1 MTCMTNTLFFE
12 CFIKESFFKKDALE
26 CYASVA
32 LYFSQTSE
40 EATTTTMA
48 KKKERRKRGV
58 GTWFEKKNK
67 KNKPRKSRVAE
78 LPLHPKDFHFWHYND
93 SGLEG
98 KRVWLRQN
106 IIIKI

>member
-1 MTCMTNTLFFE
+1 MLW
-12 CFIKESFFKKDALE
+12 
-26 CYASVA
+26 SVTPV
-32 LYFSQTSE
+32 LCYFSQTSE
-40 EATTTTMA
+40 EATTLRWQ
-48 KKKERRKRGV
+48 KKKKNDAREESVLGL
-58 GTWFEKKNK
+58 KKK

>member
-1 MTCMTNTLFFE
+1 MLRQCCVTSL
-12 CFIKESFFKKDALE
+12 KLLKKQLHYDGK
-26 CYASVA
+26 
-32 LYFSQTSE
+32 
-40 EATTTTMA
+40 

-58 GTWFEKKNK
+58 GTWFEKKK
-67 KNKPRKSRVAE
+67 KINKPRKSRVAE

>member
-1 MTCMTNTLFFE
+1 MLWSVTPVL
-12 CFIKESFFKKDALE
+12 
-26 CYASVA
+26 CY
-32 LYFSQTSE
+32 FPQTSE
-40 EATTTTMA
+40 EATTLRWQ

-78 LPLHPKDFHFWHYND
+78 LPLHPKDFHFRHYND